1 MLTHRLQ
8 TTPGSHFAI
17 VDSGTPIHI
26 VFDHLFVSNTRD
38 DHTPVTGFNGNA
50 SRATHRRDMTARVRT
65 DNNTYINLVDVN
77 STLVVPDCIRRLYS
91 VRQATHKGYKVLL
104 DSHKPGLWVCEHF
117 IPFVNDPDTNLWLL
131 PLFPPTSKDNGIYP
145 IPSYNAAALPKPAID
160 IPDELQSLRQQWLME
175 HHRLGHPSQKRQAA
189 LEVDG
194 QTKPKV
200 PKLTCP
206 TCLASKARKSNRPS
220 ASTKEDR
227 STVPWEDI
235 HSDLSGKIST
245 QSARGYKYFVV
256 FVCTYTGAKHV
267 EFLAHKNHFIHAYRR
282 LVIELGAHPKTFRT
296 DQGTEYLNKEMTALL
311 ETNYV
316 RHVVAAVNEHY
327 SNGVAE
333 HAVHT
338 IRTTAKAMLLH
349 ANIPKKYWC
358 YAISHNIL
366 LLFKM
371 Y

>member
-1 MLTHRLQ
+1 MSAQCPTMGKTSQYNCYMLTHRLQ
-8 TTPGSHFAI
+8 TI

-38 DHTPVTGFNGNA
+38 DHTPVTGFSGNA
-50 SRATHRRDMTARVRT
+50 SRATHRGDMTARVRT

-77 STLVVPDCIRRLYS
+77 STLVVPDCVRRLYS

-235 HSDLSGKIST
+235 HSDLSGKNP
-245 QSARGYKYFVV
+245 
-256 FVCTYTGAKHV
+256 HNPH
-267 EFLAHKNHFIHAYRR
+267 E
-282 LVIELGAHPKTFRT
+282 
-296 DQGTEYLNKEMTALL
+296 GTNTLWSSYAPTRAPNT
-311 ETNYV
+311 
-316 RHVVAAVNEHY
+316 
-327 SNGVAE
+327 SNSLP
-333 HAVHT
+333 T
-338 IRTTAKAMLLH
+338 RTTSSMRTVAWSSSWELTQRHSGPTKVP
-349 ANIPKKYWC
+349 NI
-358 YAISHNIL
+358 
-366 LLFKM
+366 
-371 Y
+371 